1 VKKSLFFA
9 AALVA
14 VAVFGA
20 SACSYSEEAEPGV
33 RNFSL
38 ETKTERAMVHLSSDC
53 ERDSYDRAASFG
65 CFTVYEQQRIAGLL
79 NSVLMLTKWDETVSY
94 DHFREDGTKL
104 LKLLMDF
111 EALEVLCYS
120 QVYNWMFEE
129 PVWPFVEIRT
139 GEGTFDN
146 FPLGLLDQLWLIRVS
161 IDSGLSR
168 IGVGASVSS
177 MLAETPV
184 LETVRYRHLCPSWM
198 YE

>member
-1 VKKSLFFA
+1 
-9 AALVA
+9 
-14 VAVFGA
+14 
-20 SACSYSEEAEPGV
+20 
-33 RNFSL
+33 
-38 ETKTERAMVHLSSDC
+38 
-53 ERDSYDRAASFG
+53 
-65 CFTVYEQQRIAGLL
+65 VYEQQRIAGLL

-94 DHFREDGTKL
+94 DHIREDRTKL

-120 QVYNWMFEE
+120 QVYDWMFEE
-129 PVWPFVEIRT
+129 PVWPFAYR
-139 GEGTFDN
+139 EGTFDH